1 MEKIKEIHEWA
12 KSEIER
18 KFTIIAIPTFGFS
31 LAIAFAI
38 LGIIAGSNVL
48 FKVLDT
54 IAIVVGVLGIWWCKT
69 TFVKEAN
76 AILRRVWN
84 NTYIVVHQE
93 RGNHIPRI
101 D

>member
-12 KSEIER
+12 KSELEK
-18 KFTIIAIPTFGFS
+18 KFTIIVIPTFGFS

-54 IAIVVGVLGIWWCKT
+54 IAIVVGVLGIWWCKE
-69 TFVKEAN
+69 TFVKESN
-76 AILRRVWN
+76 AILRRMYHN
-84 NTYIVVHQE
+84 SYLALCHE
-93 RGNHIPRI
+93 KDSHIPRI